1 MNLGRATQLA
11 IQTMCR
17 YLPEDSQEC
26 RLAIATFDAIRLAV
40 DAGKVQ
46 DIRDLRAKLRV
57 PTDMKPPKDEL
68 GDLF

>member
-17 YLPEDSQEC
+17 YLPEDSREC
-26 RLAIATFDAIRLAV
+26 RLALATFDAIRLAC
-40 DAGKVQ
+40 DAGKVK
-46 DIRDLRAKLRV
+46 DIRDLRRKLGAS
-57 PTDMKPPKDEL
+57 TEMAPPKDEL